1 MSILYRIIGLLCLLT
16 WFATSSAN
24 DIDPQAAEAR
34 DWINS
39 TEPSKPLQQL
49 LDETVNTLLRQD
61 KRARKARIG
70 VAVLNLPENAPP
82 QLAQW
87 GGEELIYPASVV
99 KFVYLM
105 AAYDWQ
111 ERGKLVIDKDLDR
124 ELTAMIYSSSNT
136 ATQKVFRRITGTE
149 AGARLPPEE
158 YEAFK
163 QRRLAI
169 ARWLQG
175 MGILGVHSI
184 HPTYNGGG
192 DLHGRDV
199 QLLQDASV
207 EGGISNANYANRQA
221 MSAVGTVKLL
231 ALLATDRAL
240 SPESSAIVRKRM
252 QRDPN
257 KQPYQWRRIAGGAV
271 RTKGVEVYS
280 KTGTWG
286 PIYADADIVRA
297 ADGRQ
302 FALAV
307 YVDSTPAYRGSFIAE
322 LSKRLTRHLLGKLK

>member
-1 MSILYRIIGLLCLLT
+1 M
-16 WFATSSAN
+16 
-24 DIDPQAAEAR
+24 
-34 DWINS
+34 
-39 TEPSKPLQQL
+39 
-49 LDETVNTLLRQD
+49 
-61 KRARKARIG
+61 
-70 VAVLNLPENAPP
+70 
-82 QLAQW
+82 
-87 GGEELIYPASVV
+87 IYPASVV

-322 LSKRLTRHLLGKLK
+322 LSKRLTRHLLGKLKR